1 MKCDSIKLS
10 TEMPLCSCTAGYAA
24 FRGKMGIGASSAC
37 TFGAKYARNFLL
49 CNQLE
54 VSISDQKHDLG
65 QYG

>member
-1 MKCDSIKLS
+1 
-10 TEMPLCSCTAGYAA
+10 
-24 FRGKMGIGASSAC
+24 MGIGASSAC
-37 TFGAKYARNFLL
+37 TFGAKYARIFLL